1 MKQNHKDVVENRMLT
16 DTDPVS
22 VSVNFKVP
30 VLGDGLT
37 EEDSYV
43 RKGDTAVIELATKY
57 KLADTASP
65 SFALTRKVE
74 ENGGSR
80 EVKIGSLRI
89 VTDTD
94 ANKVYAHIVFDG
106 DDEAVSYTHLDVY
119 KRQPQSAAYRH
130 HDGHRCAHA
139 EWNRAGNVSAGW

>member
-106 DDEAVSYTHLDVY
+106 DDEVF
-119 KRQPQSAAYRH
+119 
-130 HDGHRCAHA
+130 DGHP
-139 EWNRAGNVSAGW
+139 